1 MSESAIKSN
10 QREAQEL
17 FARGVAA
24 AKGGQKRMAV
34 VLLSRAVQLDP
45 RHERA
50 WLWLSGVIDEP
61 ERVAFCLRSVLSI
74 NPHNQRALQG
84 LAWLE
89 QRSMMKP
96 PPPPTVPA
104 AMSPASSEVSEPE
117 LEGRWSRL
125 RQLRQKM
132 RRTRRAPQRETRE
145 QAPWWVGW
153 RRSRREMSRAWV
165 LVWCTLIV
173 VWVLVL
179 GLNYTLRQAID
190 DHQAKAQAAAAEAAS
205 VANAPTSVPDAVFKS
220 NLDVAQDAAV
230 LAYLSKIDQ
239 PREQLRAAVQ
249 TYRETTSKP
258 GGALVTHVA
267 ATRTLRDQIE
277 STYNALSN
285 VNAPPVLDQAHTH
298 YLAGLKQE
306 QAAMDDMLEFYGSYE
321 VQFANRATVRL
332 LDAGEEFKHAKVV
345 FQHYQQQ
352 ANDPQRHAAATA
364 R

>member
-17 FARGVAA
+17 FTRGVAA
-24 AKGGQKRMAV
+24 ARSGQKRMAG

-45 RHERA
+45 RHEQA

-74 NPHNQRALQG
+74 NPHNERAIQG
-84 LAWLE
+84 LAWLD
-89 QRSMMKP
+89 QRSRMKP
-96 PPPPTVPA
+96 PAPPTLPA
-104 AMSPASSEVSEPE
+104 VMQSAASEALEPE
-117 LEGRWSRL
+117 SDGRWSRL
-125 RQLRQKM
+125 RQLRRM
-132 RRTRRAPQRETRE
+132 RRARRAPQHEMRE

-165 LVWCTLIV
+165 LVWSTLIV
-173 VWVLVL
+173 VWLLLL
-179 GLNYTLRQAID
+179 GLNYTLQQTID
-190 DHQAKAQAAAAEAAS
+190 EHRATVQAAAAEAAS
-205 VANAPTSVPDAVFKS
+205 QANAPTAVPDPVFES
-220 NLDVAQDAAV
+220 NLDVTQDAAV
-230 LAYLSKIDQ
+230 LAYLSKVDP

-249 TYRETTSKP
+249 TYREATSKP
-258 GGALVTHVA
+258 GGALVTHVE

-277 STYNALSN
+277 NTYNALSD
-285 VNAPPVLDQAHTH
+285 VDAPPMLEQAHTH

-306 QAAMDDMLEFYGSYE
+306 QSAMDDMLEFYGSYGL
-321 VQFANRATVRL
+321 QFANRATVRL
-332 LDAGEEFKHAKVV
+332 LDAGEELERAKAI

-352 ANDPQRHAAATA
+352 ANDPQRHAAATV